1 MGIWYQDDRGKF
13 HYTDIAEMKKY
24 YECMQELQL
33 FKGEASFFGN
43 SGVDYRGIIEKRVFI
58 NSEFENVLEKYKP
71 YFFNIESEYIISKD
85 QTKLEIKINFIFKD
99 GDIKTYILNMEL

>member
-1 MGIWYQDDRGKF
+1 MGIWYQDDKGKF

-33 FKGEASFFGN
+33 FKGEASFFAN

-58 NSEFENVLEKYKP
+58 N
-71 YFFNIESEYIISKD
+71 
-85 QTKLEIKINFIFKD
+85 
-99 GDIKTYILNMEL
+99 NM